1 MSYAASPPPSPEPT
15 IGELVAGMT
24 ADFGTLV
31 RKELELAKAE
41 VREEAKTSGKAVGM
55 FGAAG
60 VAGWFALLFVSFA
73 LAWGLAE
80 IMPTGFAF
88 LLVGLLYAAV
98 AAFVAM
104 QAKERM
110 RTVRPPQ
117 NTIETV
123 KEDVAWA
130 RARMS

>member
-1 MSYAASPPPSPEPT
+1 MSYSAASPEPT
-15 IGELVAGMT
+15 LGELVSGMT

-60 VAGWFALLFVSFA
+60 LAAHMALLFVSLA
-73 LAWGLAE
+73 LAWGLTE
-80 IMPTGFAF
+80 IMPEGFAF
-88 LLVGLLYAAV
+88 LLVGLLYAAG
-98 AAFVAM
+98 AAFLAV
-104 QAKERM
+104 QAKQRM
-110 RTVRPPQ
+110 REVRPPEQ
-117 NTIETV
+117 TIETV

-130 RARMS
+130 KARMS

>member
-1 MSYAASPPPSPEPT
+1 VSYSAAEPEPT
-15 IGELVAGMT
+15 LGELVSGMT

-41 VREEAKTSGKAVGM
+41 VREEARTTGKAAGM
-55 FGAAG
+55 FGVAG
-60 VAGWFALLFVSFA
+60 LAGWFALLFVSLA

-80 IMPTGFAF
+80 IMPEGFAF

-104 QAKERM
+104 QAKQRM
-110 RTVRPPQ
+110 RDVRPPEQ
-117 NTIETV
+117 TIETV

>member
-1 MSYAASPPPSPEPT
+1 VSYSAAEPEPT
-15 IGELVAGMT
+15 LGELVSGMT
-24 ADFGTLV
+24 ADVGTLV

-41 VREEAKTSGKAVGM
+41 VREEARTTGKAAGM
-55 FGAAG
+55 FGVAG
-60 VAGWFALLFVSFA
+60 LAGWFALLFVSLA

-80 IMPTGFAF
+80 IMPEGFAF

-104 QAKERM
+104 QAKQRM
-110 RTVRPPQ
+110 RDVRPPEQ
-117 NTIETV
+117 TIETV